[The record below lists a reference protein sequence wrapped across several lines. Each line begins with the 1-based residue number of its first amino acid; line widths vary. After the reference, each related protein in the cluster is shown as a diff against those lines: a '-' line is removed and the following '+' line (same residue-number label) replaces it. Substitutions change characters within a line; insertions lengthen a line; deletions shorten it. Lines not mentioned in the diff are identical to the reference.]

1 MVTFSL
7 ISTCA
12 RGTTRMRGVS
22 DKSSGVRAS
31 PKAEEFRKGLRTR
44 EGTRHKKRSFVAAT
58 FPKATHRPPEF
69 DATRRLT
76 PIFIHSTRVR
86 AREVVSRSS

>member
-1 MVTFSL
+1 VTGGGFPTGPSRAREPEGVEMVTFSL

-44 EGTRHKKRSFVAAT
+44 EGTRHKK
-58 FPKATHRPPEF
+58 
-69 DATRRLT
+69 
-76 PIFIHSTRVR
+76 
-86 AREVVSRSS
+86 